1 MKQRLLRLLR
11 LDALAIVLSLLTL
24 AVVSYSHHRTQERL
38 NEQERIGIPHMQNPP
53 VELKESN

>member
-11 LDALAIVLSLLTL
+11 LDVLAIVLSLLTL

-38 NEQERIGIPHMQNPP
+38 NEQERIGIPEMPHPP
-53 VELKESN
+53 VELKENN